1 MRLLDLILGNKKEK
15 QRLERERLAELERQ
29 HKAEEAR
36 IAKEREARLAEN
48 LRKEAE
54 RQARLRAQAEK
65 QRLEKLAAELSKDF
79 GSPAYKED
87 RFSKMIRETSF
98 NPFNLTCDPAANK
111 NLQFGD
117 MVSIFKN
124 ELNSNLSNAKRYG
137 MPLKE
142 ALKGYVFNMI
152 ERYYNNAGYV
162 PKAAADI
169 IIEQIYAALQQT
181 PYSNCIE
188 SEERLKY
195 EMYWCFTHN

>member
-1 MRLLDLILGNKKEK
+1 MRLLDFILGNKKEK

-48 LRKEAE
+48 RRKEAE

-124 ELNSNLSNAKRYG
+124 ELNSNLSNAKHYG

-152 ERYYNNAGYV
+152 ESYYNNAGYV

-188 SEERLKY
+188 SE
-195 EMYWCFTHN
+195 